1 MLVRWT
7 TLIIIHNLIW
17 QHFPFHESVACVERS
32 HYMVDK
38 ESQIKILRNYIMIT
52 NQYFIIPV
60 REV

>member
-1 MLVRWT
+1 
-7 TLIIIHNLIW
+7 
-17 QHFPFHESVACVERS
+17 
-32 HYMVDK
+32 MVDK